1 MKRTGSILLSA
12 AVLFAAAAPA
22 LPAQLETVLEEPA
35 IEVGDSTTLRVKISG
50 DPEDVKPVK
59 YPSVP
64 GLRIEYSGMQQSYQY
79 INGKSWSGVELL
91 FSITALRKGRYR
103 IPAFEFR
110 RGRETLRSG
119 EVVLVVSATAGGGGD
134 GEGSAVSDV
143 RPSVEL
149 SAPAVYVGQ
158 PVIMRYYILSAGTR
172 ATVHQFR
179 ELPENKGFAARQVED
194 PVHDK
199 ASAREGEYE
208 KTHLV
213 TFALIPAGPG
223 NYNVGG
229 GSAIVSVQVSSPR
242 RARDFFGNFGFSDF
256 TRQQELVFDARPVTV
271 RPLPAAGRPDGFQ
284 GDIGS
289 YTMKAECPAGDIKVF
304 EEKKVSI
311 TVTGTG
317 NLVTMTKPALER
329 EAPGL
334 KVLAEEGEMSIV
346 LEGGKLK
353 GSKKFT
359 YTLIPDKPGPV
370 NPGRFRFSFFNP
382 DSGRYETVESGEIS
396 FTAKSDGGGQAAR
409 FDEDTGTGKMDMNI
423 LYIALIALAIAGMVV
438 FVVLWERRKY
448 RLATALTRPE
458 EEEAGE
464 PAPLDEDEN
473 FMEAARCIETTD
485 RAGFLRAAEKAVDH
499 ARRAFTGTVPEKAAA
514 AVSKL
519 KDEIYGF
526 KYGGV
531 TISTDDMKRLCDE
544 IAVLRGM
551 IPRKRK

>member
-1 MKRTGSILLSA
+1 MLLA
-12 AVLFAAAAPA
+12 GTLPA
-22 LPAQLETVLEEPA
+22 FPAQLETVLEEPA
-35 IEVGDSTTLRVKISG
+35 IEVGDSTSLRVKMSG
-50 DPEDVKPVK
+50 DPDDARPVR

-79 INGKSWSGVELL
+79 INGKSWSGVELI
-91 FSITALRKGRYR
+91 FSVTALRKGRYR
-103 IPAFEFR
+103 IPSFEFR
-110 RGRETLRSG
+110 RGGETLRSG
-119 EVVLVVSATAGGGGD
+119 EVVLVVNATAGGGGD
-134 GEGSAVSDV
+134 GGGSTVADV

-149 SAPAVYVGQ
+149 SSAGVYVGQ

-179 ELPENKGFAARQVED
+179 ELPENKGFAAKQVED
-194 PVHDK
+194 PVHEK
-199 ASAREGEYE
+199 AAAREGEYE
-208 KTHLV
+208 KTHIV

-242 RARDFFGNFGFSDF
+242 RARDFFGSFGFSDF
-256 TRQQELVFDARPVTV
+256 TRQQELVFDTRPVTV

-289 YTMKAECPAGDIKVF
+289 FTMKTECPAGDIKVY

-329 EAPGL
+329 EVPGL
-334 KVLAEEGEMSIV
+334 KVLAEEGETETV
-346 LEGGKLK
+346 LEGGRLK

-359 YTLIPDKPGPV
+359 YTLIPDKPGSV
-370 NPGRFRFSFFNP
+370 SPGRFRFSFFNP
-382 DSGRYETVESGEIS
+382 DSGRYETVESAEIS
-396 FTAKSDGGGQAAR
+396 FTAKSDGGAQAAR
-409 FDEDTGTGKMDMNI
+409 FDEEPENGKMDMNL
-423 LYIALIALAIAGMVV
+423 LYFALIALAIAGMVV
-438 FVVLWERRKY
+438 FVVVWERRKY
-448 RLATALTRPE
+448 RLAAALARPK

-464 PAPLDEDEN
+464 PEPLDEDEN
-473 FMEAARCIETTD
+473 FTEAARCIETTD

-499 ARRAFTGTVPEKAAA
+499 ARRSFRGTVPEKAAA